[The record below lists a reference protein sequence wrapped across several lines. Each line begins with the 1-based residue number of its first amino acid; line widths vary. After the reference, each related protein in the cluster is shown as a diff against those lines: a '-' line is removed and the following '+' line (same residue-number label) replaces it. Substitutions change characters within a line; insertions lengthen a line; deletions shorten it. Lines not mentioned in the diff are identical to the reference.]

1 MFRYI
6 VRRLLYMIPV
16 AVGISII
23 AFITM
28 YAAGNPLDLI
38 RIGKP
43 NIDQTD
49 AERP

>member
-6 VRRLLYMIPV
+6 IRRLLYMIPV

-43 NIDQTD
+43 NINKQQLM
-49 AERP
+49 R